1 MNAMKS
7 ASKKTAHAA
16 EQDRADVAEARAVW
30 RLWQGIFD
38 PAKLV
43 FLDET
48 GTSTKMARTRGR
60 CRRGERLVAAV
71 PHGHWKTTTFVAGL
85 RESGIVAPLVI
96 DAPMNGIIFKAYVEQ
111 MLAPTLD
118 PGDVVI
124 MDNLPAHKVT
134 GVRQAIEAAGAAL
147 LYLPPYSPDLNP
159 IELAFS
165 KLKALLRKAAERTVD
180 GLWDKIGN
188 ILDQFTPQECR
199 NYFKHDGYAS
209 D

>member
-60 CRRGERLVAAV
+60 CRRGERLVATV